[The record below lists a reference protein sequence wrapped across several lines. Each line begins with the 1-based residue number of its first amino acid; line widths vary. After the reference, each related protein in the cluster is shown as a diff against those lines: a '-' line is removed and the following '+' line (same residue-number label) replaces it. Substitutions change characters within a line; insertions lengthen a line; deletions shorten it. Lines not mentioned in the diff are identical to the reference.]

1 MKIIAVR
8 SLISGVIE
16 STTFVRMEY
25 RKPNYAGFVVLASG
39 PDARSI
45 ESLQQALEILLE
57 GSCHNIKDT
66 NPDSR
71 VEKMHWQKAFDKTV
85 SDKEWISF
93 LEGRGYRSGIGSP
106 ISIFYR

>member
-1 MKIIAVR
+1 M
-8 SLISGVIE
+8 IE
-16 STTFVRMEY
+16 STSFVTMEY

-66 NPDSR
+66 NPDSM
-71 VEKMHWQKAFDKTV
+71 VEKMHWRKAFDKTV